1 MIIMNECFG
10 IKKLKK
16 CRPFSLSRSEPSKFT
31 SQKPGICFENN
42 NNYASFETFTKSEN
56 KNMGLNIETENNN
69 NVAVKDDDNNNIE
82 DKEATRAK
90 DAVSDDSLLKPLP
103 GSVKHFYYD
112 TNVFITGGTGFLGKA
127 LLEKLLRSCEGI
139 KCIYILMRQKRGLNV
154 EQRHK
159 ELLKNQVRT
168 C

>member
-1 MIIMNECFG
+1 MGFNIE
-10 IKKLKK
+10 
-16 CRPFSLSRSEPSKFT
+16 S
-31 SQKPGICFENN
+31 ENN
-42 NNYASFETFTKSEN
+42 NN
-56 KNMGLNIETENNN
+56 IEGI
-69 NVAVKDDDNNNIE
+69 DDDYNNIE
-82 DKEATRAK
+82 DKQATRAK
-90 DAVSDDSLLKPLP
+90 YTDSDDALLKPLP

-159 ELLKNQVRT
+159 ELLKNPVRI